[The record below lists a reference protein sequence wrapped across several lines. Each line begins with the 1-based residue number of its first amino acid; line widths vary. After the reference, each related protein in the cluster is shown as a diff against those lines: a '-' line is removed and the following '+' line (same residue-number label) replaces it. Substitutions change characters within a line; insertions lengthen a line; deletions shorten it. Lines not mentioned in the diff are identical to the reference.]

1 MKMKSLMAV
10 MLFAVISAVTA
21 GKADADVLDIS
32 DEPVLNAP
40 EEMPS
45 HFTYDSGVEIPYPEE
60 GVRGIFVSGY
70 IAGSEQPMNEL
81 VDYVSTSGL
90 NSMVIDVKE
99 DMGDIMMELPL
110 ENEVAVDNMHS
121 YVDPE
126 TLMAQMEENQIYPI
140 ARIVVFKDSR
150 LAAEAPELSFQNADG
165 SVWANGRGENFVN
178 PFLKEV
184 WDYNVDIAVEAAKL
198 GFKEIQF
205 DYVRFPEGF
214 EFYGDSL
221 DYDLGEY
228 DDDREAGERRVDA
241 VTDFVEYAYDELQP
255 YGVDVSVDIFGY
267 SATHGAAEGIGQD
280 FSRISEEVDVISSMI
295 YPSHWGPGLFG
306 IDAPDTEPYEVI
318 NQYAQEENAVL
329 AELDDPPISRPWLQ
343 DFTASYLGA
352 GNYLEYGADEV
363 EAQIQALKDN
373 GIDEFLLWDASNQ
386 YSRGA
391 NYDLE

>member
-1 MKMKSLMAV
+1 MKMKSLMAFILLMTV
-10 MLFAVISAVTA
+10 SAVTA
-21 GKADADVLDIS
+21 GKADAEVLD
-32 DEPVLNAP
+32 LNEGPILSVP
-40 EEMPS
+40 EEMPEA
-45 HFTYDSGVEIPYPEE
+45 FIYDSGIEIPYPDE

-70 IAGSEQPMNEL
+70 IAGSQRMEEL
-81 VDYVSTSGL
+81 IDYVNTSGL

-110 ENEVAVDNMHS
+110 ENEAALANSHAYTDG
-121 YVDPE
+121 E

-150 LAAEAPELSFQNADG
+150 LAEARPELSFLNPDG

-184 WDYNVDIAVEAAKL
+184 WDYNVEIAIEAAKL

-214 EFYGDSL
+214 EFYGESL
-221 DYDLGEY
+221 EY
-228 DDDREAGERRVDA
+228 DRGDYGDNGDAGEQRVDA

-280 FSRISEEVDVISSMI
+280 FSRISEEVDIISSMI

-318 NQYAQEENAVL
+318 NQYAQAENEVL
-329 AELDDPPISRPWLQ
+329 GALEDPPVSRPWLQ

-352 GNYLEYGADEV
+352 GNYLNYDVEEV

-386 YSRGA
+386 YTRGVD
-391 NYDLE
+391 YDLE